1 MQFLLVVIL
10 CFSAIGSH
18 AEEGDSNIFLST
30 FDTTGLLVLGT
41 SAVAWEFI
49 RQDDERQQKSIWRR
63 ADRVPSWILDTF
75 DDVFYP
81 PENIVAIGLLEM
93 LVDVDAGRAMIEGA
107 LLTGVTVEVLKNS
120 YPRKRPNGAPRSFPS
135 GHTAMAFVFGTN
147 IAYFFGP
154 YWGAASL
161 ILSAGAGYQRHVD
174 EKHYLS
180 DVFAGAVI
188 GFLWAR
194 GAATRKVSGDYRWV
208 PLFSQN
214 TDTMSSELSG
224 LSFVYDF

>member
-1 MQFLLVVIL
+1 
-10 CFSAIGSH
+10 
-18 AEEGDSNIFLST
+18 
-30 FDTTGLLVLGT
+30 
-41 SAVAWEFI
+41 
-49 RQDDERQQKSIWRR
+49 
-63 ADRVPSWILDTF
+63 
-75 DDVFYP
+75 
-81 PENIVAIGLLEM
+81 
-93 LVDVDAGRAMIEGA
+93 
-107 LLTGVTVEVLKNS
+107 
-120 YPRKRPNGAPRSFPS
+120 
-135 GHTAMAFVFGTN
+135 
-147 IAYFFGP
+147 
-154 YWGAASL
+154 
-161 ILSAGAGYQRHVD
+161 RHVD